1 MLQGGHRA
9 AWSNCPVNQFSVMTA
24 TNGQTGVNIAYP
36 FNQVKKPGA
45 GIVFACKARHGLG
58 KIHLL
63 RIRPCAFLKRQ
74 GLGKGI
80 LDMSKPNRGRTGEAG
95 FSLMEI
101 LVALVILALIVG
113 VVGPRV
119 IGYLSRA
126 KSQTANV
133 QIQGIKSAL
142 DLYLMDVGHYPTQ
155 EEGLKALVVEPQGN
169 LGWAGPY
176 LDSEEVPLDPWGNPY
191 HYSTG
196 GEISGFKII
205 SLGRDNAPGGV
216 GEDADVSS

>member
-1 MLQGGHRA
+1 MSLKV
-9 AWSNCPVNQFSVMTA
+9 C
-24 TNGQTGVNIAYP
+24 
-36 FNQVKKPGA
+36 
-45 GIVFACKARHGLG
+45 VF
-58 KIHLL
+58 
-63 RIRPCAFLKRQ
+63 
-74 GLGKGI
+74 GKGK
-80 LDMSKPNRGRTGEAG
+80 LRMTESTQPRAGDEG

-133 QIQGIKSAL
+133 QIHGIKSAL
-142 DLYLMDVGHYPTQ
+142 DLYLMDVGHYPSE
-155 EEGLKALVVEPQGN
+155 EEGLKALVVEPQGA

-176 LDSEEVPLDPWGNPY
+176 LDSEDVPLDPWGNAY
-191 HYSTG
+191 HYTTG
-196 GEISGFKII
+196 GETSGFKVLT
-205 SLGRDNAPGGV
+205 LGRDNAPGGV